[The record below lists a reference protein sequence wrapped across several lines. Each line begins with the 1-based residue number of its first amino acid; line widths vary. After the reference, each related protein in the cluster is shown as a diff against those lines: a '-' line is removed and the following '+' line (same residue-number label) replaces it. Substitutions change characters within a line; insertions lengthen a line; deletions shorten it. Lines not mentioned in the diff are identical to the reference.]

1 MEALEILAAL
11 APIMKAL
18 GFFFAGIGVL
28 IWANRRGRD

>member
-11 APIMKAL
+11 APIMRAL

-28 IWANRRGRD
+28 IWASRRRAD